1 MRYSVDKL
9 YAVRVRD
16 PLECRVSFQ
25 ARVMSTP
32 LSGVARYH
40 REGRIQQVEH
50 VDVFG
55 R

>member
-9 YAVRVRD
+9 YAIRLRD
-16 PLECRVSFQ
+16 PLECLVSFM
-25 ARVMSTP
+25 ARVVSTP
-32 LSGVARYH
+32 WSGVARYH
-40 REGRIQQVEH
+40 REGRIQRVEH